1 MTRYA
6 LVMRVGVVQMTSTD
20 DLGANLKAVRDLVAA
35 AAERG
40 AEFISLPESFAFL
53 RREGSAF
60 PCAQGFDGEIVG
72 CLSSRARDH
81 GVWLQDADVRDQSE
95 GHATKELY
103 VVEAATHGIRVNRP
117 RVFVARP
124 TILSISALSDVVT

>member
-1 MTRYA
+1 MESSWA
-6 LVMRVGVVQMTSTD
+6 NDLSDLLSKEVVVDTGLKLIYLGTLSKVSD
-20 DLGANLKAVRDLVAA
+20 D
-35 AAERG
+35 
-40 AEFISLPESFAFL
+40 
-53 RREGSAF
+53 
-60 PCAQGFDGEIVG
+60 
-72 CLSSRARDH
+72 

-103 VVEAATHGIRVNRP
+103 VVEAATHGIRVNRA